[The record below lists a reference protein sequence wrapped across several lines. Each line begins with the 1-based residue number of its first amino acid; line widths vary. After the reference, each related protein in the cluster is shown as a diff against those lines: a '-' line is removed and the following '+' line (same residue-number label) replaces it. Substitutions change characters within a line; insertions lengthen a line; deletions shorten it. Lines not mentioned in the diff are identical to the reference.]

1 MENDALK
8 KKVQEVLDKIR
19 IGLKQEGGDIE
30 LIDIK
35 GGIVYVR
42 LTGTCAVCQMSSLTM
57 KNWVE
62 KNLKREIPEI
72 EAVKEV

>member
-1 MENDALK
+1 MENDALR

-19 IGLKQEGGDIE
+19 AGLRQEGGDIE

-35 GGIVYVR
+35 DRIVYVR
-42 LTGTCAVCQMSSLTM
+42 LTGSCAVCQMSSLTM

-62 KNLKREIPEI
+62 KNLKRELPEI
-72 EAVKEV
+72 EAVKAV